1 MPTALII
8 EDDLNLRQTIS
19 IVLRT
24 NGFRSVETE
33 TSEEGAEI
41 ARCIVPDL
49 ILCDIDLG
57 TESGFSALQSLKS
70 DPAFEDIPFIMMT
83 GKSDP
88 GMMRRSM
95 ELGADDF
102 LIKPFG
108 AETLLSA
115 INTRMRRHA
124 AFQRKMEAARARLLS
139 VLEATPDFVATAS
152 PDGRI
157 MEINRAGLAMLDL
170 KNRFSDPH
178 LSLGGFR
185 PDGINL
191 VPTAK
196 ILELAAH
203 AGIWQGESKWRGHL
217 GRELVVNQVIVAHR
231 TASGTTD
238 FLSTTARDI
247 TENKRRAESLY
258 LLDLAVQASGN
269 GIAIMDAQRPGHSV
283 IYCNAAFRKDT
294 GYTSSIGDE
303 QRPFLE
309 IFMADL
315 EGANSI
321 NQCFKAEVESRLVV
335 KGLQQNG
342 TTFWSELWL
351 SPIKNTLHDTT
362 HFIAVTNNITQL
374 REAEYQRRM
383 LEVEL
388 REAQKLESIGQLA
401 AGIAHEIN
409 TPTQFIGDNTRF
421 LRDSFAQVLPL
432 LQSLQGL
439 VKSVMDNTATP
450 AAAAAI
456 QQQAEKMELDYLLA
470 EIPQAI
476 DQTTEGISRV
486 SRIVRAMKEFSH
498 PGVREKTLVDINRS
512 IETTVTVARNVWK
525 YVADVEYDLDPGLP
539 PTTCYPGEFN
549 QVLLNLI
556 VNAAHAVEDAM
567 AQGRYSKGCIKISSG
582 LKGGIVEVRISD
594 NGTGIPAGVR
604 DRVFEPYFTTKSV
617 GRGTG
622 HGLAISKSIVVDL
635 HGGQLSF
642 ETELGVGTTFV
653 VSIPLSI
660 A

>member
-24 NGFRSVETE
+24 NGFHAVETD
-33 TSEEGAEI
+33 TSKAGVEI
-41 ARCIVPDL
+41 AQSIKPDL

-57 TESGFSALQSLKS
+57 AQSGFNALQSLKS

-83 GKSDP
+83 GKSDQ
-88 GMMRRSM
+88 GMMRKSM

-108 AETLLSA
+108 SETLLSA
-115 INTRMRRHA
+115 INAQMRKHA
-124 AFQRKMEAARARLLS
+124 AMQRKVDAAKARLLS

-152 PDGRI
+152 PDGKI
-157 MEINRAGLAMLDL
+157 LEINRAGLAMLDL
-170 KNRFSDPH
+170 EHKCLVH
-178 LSLGGFR
+178 ELSLSGFR

-191 VPTAK
+191 LTTTK
-196 ILELAAH
+196 ILELACQH
-203 AGIWQGESKWRGHL
+203 GIWEGESKWRGYR
-217 GRELVVNQVIVAHR
+217 GRDLVVAQVIVAHR
-231 TASGTTD
+231 TASGAID
-238 FLSTTARDI
+238 FISTTARDI

-269 GIAIMDAQRPGHSV
+269 GIAIMDARLPGYSV

-294 GYTSSIGDE
+294 GYTALPADVNL
-303 QRPFLE
+303 PFLE
-309 IFMADL
+309 MFMADL
-315 EGANSI
+315 EGAAGI
-321 NQCFKAEVESRLVV
+321 TKTFKAQEESRLVV
-335 KGLQQNG
+335 KGFQRHG
-342 TTFWSELWL
+342 TPFWSELWL
-351 SPIKNTLHDTT
+351 SPIKNAQGETT

-374 REAEYQRRM
+374 REAEYQRKM

-388 REAQKLESIGQLA
+388 REAQKLEAIGQMA

-421 LRDSFAQVLPL
+421 LRDSFAQVNPL
-432 LQSLQGL
+432 LRRMLEVL
-439 VKSVMDNTATP
+439 KDIVNKTATSES
-450 AAAAAI
+450 AEAI
-456 QQQAEKMELDYLLA
+456 QRQAAKIELEYLLL

-476 DQTTEGISRV
+476 DQTAEGVDRV

-498 PGVREKTLVDINRS
+498 PGVREKTLADINRA
-512 IETTVTVARNVWK
+512 IETTVIVARNVWK
-525 YVADVEYDLDPGLP
+525 YVAEVEFDLDTNLP
-539 PTTCYPGEFN
+539 PTTCFPGEFN

-556 VNAAHAVEDAM
+556 VNAAHAIEDAI
-567 AQGRYSKGCIKISSG
+567 AVGRYARGCIKISTRTLDG
-582 LKGGIVEVRISD
+582 NVEIRIAD
-594 NGTGIPAGVR
+594 NGMGIPAGVC
-604 DRVFEPYFTTKSV
+604 DRIFEPYFTTKAV

-622 HGLAISKSIVVDL
+622 HGLAMSRSIIVDL
-635 HGGQLSF
+635 HAGRISF
-642 ETELGVGTTFV
+642 ETEPGVGTSFIV
-653 VSIPLSI
+653 LIPLSI